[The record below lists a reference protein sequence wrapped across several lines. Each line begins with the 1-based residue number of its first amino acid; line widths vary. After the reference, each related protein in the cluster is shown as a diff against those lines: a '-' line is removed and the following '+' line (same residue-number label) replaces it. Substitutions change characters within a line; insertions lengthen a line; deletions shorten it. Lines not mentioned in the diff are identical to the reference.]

1 MPYLQTLCLWKR
13 DDFPWSSTRRWLK
26 YLKTTE
32 SINQHAARFEQDL
45 CELVEQLKQLVY
57 LDIHGEINDE
67 KLESYRL
74 MVQKR
79 FSDAHFSI
87 EKSRFRLWI

>member
-1 MPYLQTLCLWKR
+1 RPHFYKR
-13 DDFPWSSTRRWLK
+13 SGILARRWLK